1 MNESFVLDMQ
11 IVLCKRKLSKLLCSY
26 EGIEQ
31 HIVFGLLTPREII
44 FSVCNSME
52 VLGSDLQMGCG
63 ELGLAAATKQVNGIQ
78 KPVCCQSSVHVRSLT
93 PEERFRKPENGV
105 RYGCPETERN
115 YKEGQD
121 LNRILSEIMNPIL
134 GKRAELE

>member
-1 MNESFVLDMQ
+1 
-11 IVLCKRKLSKLLCSY
+11 
-26 EGIEQ
+26 
-31 HIVFGLLTPREII
+31 
-44 FSVCNSME
+44 
-52 VLGSDLQMGCG
+52 MGCG

-78 KPVCCQSSVHVRSLT
+78 KPVCCRNSVHVRSLT

>member
-1 MNESFVLDMQ
+1 MQ
-11 IVLCKRKLSKLLCSY
+11 IVLRKRKLSKLLCSY

-63 ELGLAAATKQVNGIQ
+63 ELSLAAATKQVNGIQ
-78 KPVCCQSSVHVRSLT
+78 KPVCCRSSGT
-93 PEERFRKPENGV
+93 
-105 RYGCPETERN
+105 
-115 YKEGQD
+115 
-121 LNRILSEIMNPIL
+121 
-134 GKRAELE
+134 